1 MKAKFKYKRVKI
13 IWWDICSSDEAWIS
27 EDDILNHDIATCS
40 DVGYIYKKTKDKL
53 WLFSSF
59 SKDENGLAV
68 GRVQEA
74 ELETSLVKAVG
85 INSPEMRSLKK
96 ELNEVKEDN
105 KKLANQINE
114 MISRLRDASF

>member
-1 MKAKFKYKRVKI
+1 MTDLTKQV
-13 IWWDICSSDEAWIS
+13 
-27 EDDILNHDIATCS
+27 EDL
-40 DVGYIYKKTKDKL
+40 TK
-53 WLFSSF
+53 
-59 SKDENGLAV
+59 
-68 GRVQEA
+68 RVQEA

-85 INSPEMRSLKK
+85 MNSPEVRALKK

>member
-1 MKAKFKYKRVKI
+1 MTDLTKQV
-13 IWWDICSSDEAWIS
+13 
-27 EDDILNHDIATCS
+27 EDL
-40 DVGYIYKKTKDKL
+40 TK
-53 WLFSSF
+53 
-59 SKDENGLAV
+59 
-68 GRVQEA
+68 RVQEA

-85 INSPEMRSLKK
+85 QNSPEMKALKK

>member
-1 MKAKFKYKRVKI
+1 MKDLTKQV
-13 IWWDICSSDEAWIS
+13 
-27 EDDILNHDIATCS
+27 EDL
-40 DVGYIYKKTKDKL
+40 TK
-53 WLFSSF
+53 
-59 SKDENGLAV
+59 
-68 GRVQEA
+68 RVQEA

-85 INSPEMRSLKK
+85 INSPEMRALKK

>member
-1 MKAKFKYKRVKI
+1 MT
-13 IWWDICSSDEAWIS
+13 D
-27 EDDILNHDIATCS
+27 L
-40 DVGYIYKKTKDKL
+40 TKQIEVLTK
-53 WLFSSF
+53 
-59 SKDENGLAV
+59 
-68 GRVQEA
+68 RVQEA

-85 INSPEMRSLKK
+85 INSPEMRALKK

>member
-1 MKAKFKYKRVKI
+1 MTDLTKQI
-13 IWWDICSSDEAWIS
+13 E
-27 EDDILNHDIATCS
+27 IL
-40 DVGYIYKKTKDKL
+40 TK
-53 WLFSSF
+53 
-59 SKDENGLAV
+59 
-68 GRVQEA
+68 RVQEA

-85 INSPEMRSLKK
+85 MNSPEVRALKK

>member
-1 MKAKFKYKRVKI
+1 MT
-13 IWWDICSSDEAWIS
+13 D
-27 EDDILNHDIATCS
+27 L
-40 DVGYIYKKTKDKL
+40 TKQIEVLTK
-53 WLFSSF
+53 
-59 SKDENGLAV
+59 
-68 GRVQEA
+68 RVQEA

-85 INSPEMRSLKK
+85 MNSPEMRSLKK

>member
-1 MKAKFKYKRVKI
+1 MTDLTKQV
-13 IWWDICSSDEAWIS
+13 
-27 EDDILNHDIATCS
+27 EDL
-40 DVGYIYKKTKDKL
+40 TK
-53 WLFSSF
+53 
-59 SKDENGLAV
+59 
-68 GRVQEA
+68 RVQEA

-85 INSPEMRSLKK
+85 INSPEMKALKK

>member
-1 MKAKFKYKRVKI
+1 MT
-13 IWWDICSSDEAWIS
+13 D
-27 EDDILNHDIATCS
+27 L
-40 DVGYIYKKTKDKL
+40 TKQIEVLTK
-53 WLFSSF
+53 
-59 SKDENGLAV
+59 
-68 GRVQEA
+68 RVQEA

-85 INSPEMRSLKK
+85 MNSPEVRALKK